1 MRKRKVAG
9 MRELGAVQM
18 HTLCTHNCEM
28 ACPYWIPIRRKLVP
42 NATTRLDATVPICRN
57 IWSFGGALVT
67 GTEQVLVTGAE
78 KSRDGDRGLG
88 VMEDDATTGRAKSCP
103 SFTKIG
109 KVAAFF
115 AKKKATA
122 SLRIE

>member
-1 MRKRKVAG
+1 
-9 MRELGAVQM
+9 M

-57 IWSFGGALVT
+57 VWSFGGALVT
-67 GTEQVLVTGAE
+67 GTEQILVTGAE
-78 KSRDGDRGLG
+78 KSRDDGHRGLG

-103 SFTKIG
+103 SFTMIG
-109 KVAAFF
+109 KVVAFCCQE
-115 AKKKATA
+115 KATA
-122 SLRIE
+122 SPRIE